1 MRRSSVQNGTA
12 ANSSAHHTR
21 PKQPFKALTVR
32 PRCLPNHLSP
42 ADDAHRQLSL
52 PTTAAHHRRRLAQ
65 QADASR
71 QQQPHQEQQPHQQQQ
86 EEQQQQAAPPI
97 EHQARAVALQCRF
110 ALEQH
115 LVSLASSGLPL
126 AQQAQQQA
134 ALDALSEEVEALATA
149 VIAATQA
156 DVAGLHGELAQGG
169 GLPKGA
175 DHADMA
181 ALLADGSFRD
191 RLKDAHDDALL
202 AVAAALE
209 PHTQALAADV
219 HAALA
224 PLVLPPAALDPLP
237 QYAGRWREGGGGRRG
252 EVVQLRGSK
261 HGACGRLLSAL
272 L

>member
-1 MRRSSVQNGTA
+1 MCRISGQKALMAAMLALSALSSVQGARPTPAGTA
-12 ANSSAHHTR
+12 D
-21 PKQPFKALTVR
+21 
-32 PRCLPNHLSP
+32 
-42 ADDAHRQLSL
+42 DDAHRQLSL

-237 QYAGRWREGGGGRRG
+237 QYADSFLPAFTQAFAAGVVEATLLQQLWRD
-252 EVVQLRGSK
+252 
-261 HGACGRLLSAL
+261 
-272 L
+272 